1 MLTPSESGGYFSVLV
16 LAIFIVN
23 IVFSVIVNVLG
34 ENGKK
39 DAYKYV
45 SFSLG
50 SIVICVVTILY
61 VSIVKAD
68 ICYSLKIK
76 KPHPKYFLYSAMA
89 LFACVFGLSGV
100 NNAFI
105 NFLSD
110 TFGYSPV
117 VAELPSFTPLNYSLT
132 VFCVCVLPALFEE
145 VAFRGALLS
154 GLNGV
159 SPIYSALITGF
170 MFSLFHMNPAQTPYQ
185 FVVGFVFA
193 LLSIDSGSIFPS
205 ASAHFLNNFIIVN
218 SGYFLAGVEIPNVVN
233 IVLTVAGLLILC
245 VFIWLSLRNAESL
258 KNGNGNNAGLKPF
271 LKYSAFGVAICLIV
285 WMAGLT

>member
-1 MLTPSESGGYFSVLV
+1 M
-16 LAIFIVN
+16 
-23 IVFSVIVNVLG
+23 
-34 ENGKK
+34 
-39 DAYKYV
+39 
-45 SFSLG
+45 
-50 SIVICVVTILY
+50 
-61 VSIVKAD
+61 
-68 ICYSLKIK
+68 
-76 KPHPKYFLYSAMA
+76 
-89 LFACVFGLSGV
+89 
-100 NNAFI
+100 
-105 NFLSD
+105 
-110 TFGYSPV
+110 
-117 VAELPSFTPLNYSLT
+117 
-132 VFCVCVLPALFEE
+132 
-145 VAFRGALLS
+145 AFRGALLS

-218 SGYFLAGVEIPNVVN
+218 SEYFLAGVEIPNVVN
-233 IVLTVAGLLILC
+233 IVLTVTGLLILC